1 MLGSA
6 LKVKLADMS
15 PIAFTVSP
23 DITLG
28 MRLLLVEDEPSLG
41 SALLESLTAQG
52 FQPTL
57 AKSRFEAE
65 EKVWQQPFDLM
76 LLDVMLPEG
85 DEAGF
90 ELAAGLREA
99 GFRQPILFL
108 TAREALPD
116 RVKGLELGDDYL
128 AKPFALAELVAR
140 LKALSRRG
148 EVRPQVLK
156 LSPDLELALERREV
170 RYGAS
175 LVRLTAKEYQVL
187 ELLALNKGRI
197 FTREEIL
204 ERIWGPGFESD
215 SNLIDV
221 YIKNLRRRLFEG
233 IIETVRG
240 MGYRLGE

>member
-1 MLGSA
+1 
-6 LKVKLADMS
+6 MS
-15 PIAFTVSP
+15 PKLFTTTPDVS
-23 DITLG
+23 LG
-28 MRLLLVEDEPSLG
+28 MRLLVVEDEPSLG
-41 SALLESLTAQG
+41 STLKDSLAAQG
-52 FQPTL
+52 FQTAL
-57 AKSRFEAE
+57 ARSRTEAE
-65 EKVWQQPFDLM
+65 ELIWQQPFDL
-76 LLDVMLPEG
+76 LLFDVMLPEG
-85 DEAGF
+85 EEAGF

-128 AKPFALAELVAR
+128 PKPFALAELVAR
-140 LKALSRRG
+140 LRALGRRG
-148 EVRPQVLK
+148 EIKPQVLQ
-156 LSPDLELALERREV
+156 LSPHLSLALERREV
-170 RYGAS
+170 RNHGE
-175 LVRLTAKEYQVL
+175 LVRLTAKEYLVL

-204 ERIWGPGFESD
+204 ERIWGPGFEAD

-221 YIKNLRRRLFEG
+221 YIKNLRKRLSEG

>member
-1 MLGSA
+1 MLKHSA
-6 LKVKLADMS
+6 KPQANLEAG
-15 PIAFTVSP
+15 PVS
-23 DITLG
+23 LG
-28 MRLLLVEDEPSLG
+28 MRLLVVEDETSLG
-41 SALLESLTAQG
+41 QTLTESLGAQG
-52 FQPTL
+52 FETAL
-57 AKSRFEAE
+57 ATSATQAE
-65 EKVWQQPFDLM
+65 SLVWERPFDLM

-85 DEAGF
+85 PEAGF
-90 ELAAGLREA
+90 ELAKGLREA

-116 RVKGLELGDDYL
+116 RVRGLEVGDDYL
-128 AKPFALAELVAR
+128 PKPFALAELVAR

-148 EVRPQVLK
+148 EVKPQVLK
-156 LSPDLELALERREV
+156 LGADLEIALEKREV
-170 RYGAS
+170 RYQGN

-187 ELLALNKGRI
+187 ELLALNQGRI

-221 YIKNLRRRLFEG
+221 YVKNLRKRLYEG
-233 IIETVRG
+233 IIDTVRG

>member
-1 MLGSA
+1 MIEDRR
-6 LKVKLADMS
+6 LANIE
-15 PIAFTVSP
+15 PNTVS
-23 DITLG
+23 LG
-28 MRLLLVEDEPSLG
+28 MRLLVVEDETSLG
-41 SALLESLTAQG
+41 QTLTESLGAQG
-52 FQPTL
+52 FETTW
-57 AKSRFEAE
+57 AASATEAE
-65 EKVWQQPFDLM
+65 GLVWEQPFDLI

-90 ELAAGLREA
+90 ELAKGLRAA

-116 RVKGLELGDDYL
+116 RVRGLEVGDDYL

-148 EVRPQVLK
+148 EVKPQVLRIGE
-156 LSPDLELALERREV
+156 DLEIVLEKREV
-170 RYGAS
+170 RYGGQ

-187 ELLALNKGRI
+187 ELLAINKGRI

-221 YIKNLRRRLFEG
+221 YVKNLRKRLFEG
-233 IIETVRG
+233 ILETVRG

>member
-1 MLGSA
+1 MTFSELTEPA
-6 LKVKLADMS
+6 LN
-15 PIAFTVSP
+15 
-23 DITLG
+23 LG
-28 MRLLLVEDEPSLG
+28 MRLLVVEDEPSLG
-41 SALLESLTAQG
+41 QTLGESLSAQG
-52 FQPTL
+52 FHL
-57 AKSRFEAE
+57 RLVASAKEAE
-65 EKVWQQPFDLM
+65 KIVWEEPFDLF

-85 DEAGF
+85 EAAGF
-90 ELAAGLREA
+90 ELAVGLREA

-116 RVKGLELGDDYL
+116 RVRGLQVGDDYL

-148 EVRPQVLK
+148 EVKPQIAKVGE
-156 LSPDLELALERREV
+156 SLEVALEKREV
-170 RYGAS
+170 RLDGQ
-175 LVRLTAKEYQVL
+175 LIRLTAKEYQVL
-187 ELLALNKGRI
+187 ELFTLSPGRV

-221 YIKNLRRRLFEG
+221 YIKNLRKRLWEG
-233 IIETVRG
+233 VIETVRG